1 MLTKKNERG
10 RMEHEVFLE
19 QTSNLVEGLCNLTY
33 LICEEADR
41 PDQVRY
47 YAGLSEQRLQSVIE
61 LLRGEC

>member
-1 MLTKKNERG
+1 
-10 RMEHEVFLE
+10 MEHQVFLE

-33 LICEEADR
+33 LICDEADR

-47 YAGLSEQRLQSVIE
+47 YAGLSEQRLQSMIE